1 MHFGEEAQSPFNIT
15 RNPLQRLAPGKLIG
29 LLFGSLVVI
38 VMLFMMFVVL
48 GNLLTGD
55 Q

>member
-1 MHFGEEAQSPFNIT
+1 VP
-15 RNPLQRLAPGKLIG
+15 RLSPGKMIG

-38 VMLFMMFVVL
+38 VMLVMMFVIL
-48 GNLLTGD
+48 GNLFMGE